1 MAVGCNWMQDCLK
14 LVSLWPDTMFPL
26 QAREFQWGSVSVNGS
41 TNSSSPPCPAMGSW
55 SKRCLIFTMGGEPSR
70 PCSLTKIWKIL
81 TISQKTPCSQ
91 SPTAI
96 VYPLP
101 VHRGARHP
109 AQDGERLYA
118 LVVGRKTSLPCG
130 LSITH
135 TQRGL
140 LYKIPIAGV
149 PTRSVERRL
158 WQIACQWVWNL
169 RLTLGKMM
177 QGGELR
183 EMEWAPP
190 TETAPLFFTWE
201 DPPEEYGPWQ
211 CAGEAGRA
219 VGRFTADA
227 LTFQEG
233 GELPCPAGAR
243 PWVCAKLPEK
253 AFYQPG
259 RYLTHQHEF

>member
-140 LYKIPIAGV
+140 LYKIPTAGA
-149 PTRSVERRL
+149 PTRSVGRNCGKWPVNGCGTYGSHWERR
-158 WQIACQWVWNL
+158 C
-169 RLTLGKMM
+169 K
-177 QGGELR
+177 
-183 EMEWAPP
+183 
-190 TETAPLFFTWE
+190 
-201 DPPEEYGPWQ
+201 
-211 CAGEAGRA
+211 
-219 VGRFTADA
+219 
-227 LTFQEG
+227 
-233 GELPCPAGAR
+233 GAR
-243 PWVCAKLPEK
+243 YARSNGHLSRLFLPFLCQRKARLKSMDPGSGQRHLDVPQGVSEPILSSCKKTERCAV
-253 AFYQPG
+253 
-259 RYLTHQHEF
+259 